1 MFLLTKM
8 VICLDAEILFHYFLH
23 FPLFNVERWTLLN
36 IINKSDSV
44 ISNNIDSILTR
55 VWLYGN
61 KSFKYE
67 ISPQILNATTGFVL
81 FAKKNNWNIRITFFM
96 WT

>member
-8 VICLDAEILFHYFLH
+8 VICLDVEILFHYFLH

-44 ISNNIDSILTR
+44 ISNNTDSILTR
-55 VWLYGN
+55 VLLYGN

-81 FAKKNNWNIRITFFM
+81 FAKKNNWNIRFTFFM